1 MDRFKTGPVK
11 QWGAKYSFV
20 VSMVVATLLSGCVD
34 NTTLVEVKKDGSGFV
49 TEVTYMSPAMD
60 QMMNQMM
67 AGMAAAMSN
76 GLPGGEVKLE
86 ANAAK
91 PGAATLLERKQYESK
106 AKAMGEGVSVCNIQA
121 MTRKDGAP
129 GVRVD
134 YAFKD
139 VTKLKVEAGSPSQQS
154 PMPAGSG
161 NEMMGEKKGKPMT
174 FGFVPGMPSKL
185 TIIMPIEEVSKNKTA
200 TPEPAMGNSGN
211 AGGSSGA
218 EDQAGMAMM
227 KSMFKDFHLVLRIK
241 VDGEIEHTNASFVQT
256 GATSRKKQ
264 YVTLYDVSFGELLN
278 EAKYA
283 DKLGNMMAMGGDSS
297 SAKDALKNLPGIK
310 IETANQV
317 EIEFR

>member
-1 MDRFKTGPVK
+1 MK
-11 QWGAKYSFV
+11 
-20 VSMVVATLLSGCVD
+20 MVRILMVMMATFTLSGCVD
-34 NTTLVEVKKDGSGFV
+34 NTTIVEVKKDGSGFV

-67 AGMAAAMSN
+67 AGMASAMSN
-76 GLPGGEVKLE
+76 GLSGGEAKLE
-86 ANAAK
+86 TKAAK
-91 PGAATLLERKQYESK
+91 PGAAMLLERKQYESK

-134 YAFKD
+134 YAYKD
-139 VTKLKVEAGSPSQQS
+139 VTKLKIEAGSPSQQS
-154 PMPAGSG
+154 PMPPSSG
-161 NEMMGEKKGKPMT
+161 NELMSEKKGKPLT

-185 TIIMPIEEVSKNKTA
+185 TIIMPPEEASKNNAA
-200 TPEPAMGNSGN
+200 TLEPALGNPGS
-211 AGGSSGA
+211 AGGSNGA

-241 VDGEIEHTNASFVQT
+241 VGGEIEHTNASYVQT
-256 GATSRKKQ
+256 GDTNRKKQ
-264 YVTLYDVSFGELLN
+264 YVTIYDVSFGELLSD
-278 EAKYA
+278 AKYA
-283 DKLGNMMAMGGDSS
+283 DKLGNMMAMGGDPS

-310 IETANQV
+310 LETANQI